1 MKTLTNEGSEIISLI
16 QRNGNW
22 RDKHMAYVLKKIQ
35 LQFYIFTKYIEYVIL
50 NYVNTFVR
58 ENVLKSR
65 FRVTSLIPAK
75 L

>member
-1 MKTLTNEGSEIISLI
+1 
-16 QRNGNW
+16 
-22 RDKHMAYVLKKIQ
+22 MAYVLKKIQ